1 MNSIGHYLKKELMV
15 ELEGTDKKNAL
26 RQVMNTIEGE
36 KLLPDPEGFFEKI
49 LEREMDSSTGIGLGV
64 AIPHTRVESLA
75 DIFIAVGR
83 SLKGIDFDT
92 PDGTPVHLVFM
103 IAVNANHAEYLKIIS
118 RISWLVR
125 NEKFRNK
132 LLLSPSIN
140 DLYTLLKDQG

>member
-1 MNSIGHYLKKELMV
+1 MRGKSCYPTQRV
-15 ELEGTDKKNAL
+15 
-26 RQVMNTIEGE
+26 
-36 KLLPDPEGFFEKI
+36 FFEKI

-83 SLKGIDFDT
+83 SLKGIDFET

-125 NEKFRNK
+125 NEKFRNQ